1 MSKSLSDYLSEHKW
15 MTLVVVNIAT
25 FLAPLD
31 TGIVALVL
39 PNIARDFNTGIEI
52 AIWVSVIYLIVLTT
66 FMTSFG
72 RFSDIHGRKKYFVI
86 GLGIFVIGS
95 FFSGMSQTIAELLIF
110 RIIQAIGAALLLVN
124 SRAIITDAFP
134 PEERRLAMS
143 IHVTVIYLAIATGPA
158 LGAVITE
165 YIGWRNVFFINV
177 PLGLAL
183 LPVVSS
189 KLTESKKSLN
199 KSMDWLG
206 SFFFASSLSCLLIAI
221 TFGPRESWTS
231 VDLYIEEIFL
241 PMLGNFHIWSR
252 IAISIPLLILPILSL
267 AFLLVFIIIE
277 FKAKNPILDI
287 KMLSKN
293 RLFLSTNL
301 TALFMYTSHYNA
313 LVMISFY
320 LQLIRLIDPIEAAFM
335 ISAFPFTV
343 VITSIAVGKYS
354 KHISSR
360 ELSALGMAIVAISLL
375 LMSRLTMSS
384 SVLFIEVS
392 LVIMGIGLSLFAAPN
407 TNANL
412 SSVSSEDR
420 SLANGTLGTMRHLG
434 QALSLAI
441 GASTVGLFLSEDIY
455 NVGGSISVTQY
466 IGGLSQAFFIGFII
480 AVLGIFIA
488 LIRGNK

>member
-39 PNIARDFNTGIEI
+39 PNIARDFQTGIEI

-110 RIIQAIGAALLLVN
+110 RIVQAIGAALLLVN

-134 PEERRLAMS
+134 PEERRMAMS

-267 AFLLVFIIIE
+267 AFLLVFIIVE

-354 KHISSR
+354 KLISSR

-384 SVLFIEVS
+384 SVLFIEIS
-392 LVIMGIGLSLFAAPN
+392 LMIMGIGLSLFAAPN

-420 SLANGTLGTMRHLG
+420 SLANGMLGTMRHLG

-466 IGGLSQAFFIGFII
+466 VGGLSQAFFIGFII

>member
-1 MSKSLSDYLSEHKW
+1 MRSISYYLSEPKW
-15 MTLVVVNIAT
+15 LTLILVNIAT

-39 PNIARDFNTGIEI
+39 PNIARDFKTGIDI

-72 RFSDIHGRKKYFVI
+72 RFSDIHGRKKYFVV
-86 GLGIFVIGS
+86 GLSIFVIGS
-95 FFSGMSQTIAELLIF
+95 FFSGMSQTMAELLIF

-177 PLGLAL
+177 PLGLLL
-183 LPVVSS
+183 LPIIS
-189 KLTESKKSLN
+189 KKLSESKKSIN
-199 KSMDWLG
+199 QSMDWLG

-221 TFGPRESWTS
+221 TFGPKESWTS
-231 VDLYIEEIFL
+231 VDLYIEEIFF
-241 PMLGNFHIWSR
+241 PMFGNFHIWSR
-252 IAISIPLLILPILSL
+252 LAISIPLLVLPVLSL
-267 AFLLVFIIIE
+267 AFLLVFVIVE
-277 FKAKNPILDI
+277 YRSKNPILDLR
-287 KMLSKN
+287 MMSKN

-301 TALFMYTSHYNA
+301 SALFMYTSHFNS

-320 LQLIRLIDPIEAAFM
+320 LQLIRLFDPIESAFM
-335 ISAFPFTV
+335 ISAFPFSV

-354 KHISSR
+354 KSISSR
-360 ELSALGMAIVAISLL
+360 ELCALGFGIVAISLL
-375 LMSRLTMSS
+375 LMSRLDINSS
-384 SVLFIEVS
+384 ILFIEVS
-392 LVIMGIGLSLFAAPN
+392 LIILGIGLSLFAAPN

-412 SSVSSEDR
+412 SSVSSQDR
-420 SLANGTLGTMRHLG
+420 SLANGMLGTMRHMG
-434 QALSLAI
+434 QSLSLAI
-441 GASTVGLFLSEDIY
+441 GASTVGLFLSADIY
-455 NVGGSISVTQY
+455 NVGGSISVAQY
-466 IGGLSQAFFIGFII
+466 IEGLSQAFFIGFLI
-480 AVLGIFIA
+480 AVFGIFVA
-488 LIRGNK
+488 LIRENK

>member
-66 FMTSFG
+66 FMISFG

-177 PLGLAL
+177 PLGLIL
-183 LPVVSS
+183 LPIVAS

-313 LVMISFY
+313 LIMISFY
-320 LQLIRLIDPIEAAFM
+320 LQLIRLIDPIEAAF
-335 ISAFPFTV
+335 
-343 VITSIAVGKYS
+343 
-354 KHISSR
+354 SS
-360 ELSALGMAIVAISLL
+360 
-375 LMSRLTMSS
+375 
-384 SVLFIEVS
+384 
-392 LVIMGIGLSLFAAPN
+392 
-407 TNANL
+407 
-412 SSVSSEDR
+412 
-420 SLANGTLGTMRHLG
+420 
-434 QALSLAI
+434 
-441 GASTVGLFLSEDIY
+441 
-455 NVGGSISVTQY
+455 
-466 IGGLSQAFFIGFII
+466 
-480 AVLGIFIA
+480 
-488 LIRGNK
+488 